1 MEEKVVTRFAPS
13 PTGYLHIG
21 GARTA
26 LFNYLFARKYK
37 GIFRLRIEDT
47 DRARSSGEMIRQ
59 IIDGLKWLG
68 LQWEGKVIHQADN
81 AARHRKLA
89 DSLLEAGKAYRCFCT
104 REELETRRKQNQDF
118 RYDGKCRFLS
128 EGEIRDNLRDEKP
141 FSIRFKMPEGET
153 FWNDGVHGEIR
164 VGNSEL
170 DDFIIVRSDGSPIY
184 QLAVVVDDHD
194 MEITRVI
201 RGDDHI
207 SNTPKQILLYQAFG
221 WRTPQFS
228 HVPLI
233 LGQDKKRLSKRHGA
247 TAVGEYREMGV
258 LPEALF
264 NFLALL
270 GWTPADDQ
278 EIMSRDEIIKSFSL
292 EGISK
297 KSAVF
302 DEQKLQWMNGEYINL
317 RSTEELFPA
326 VVSLWQASGLISAEE
341 IPDRRDYLMKVIEI
355 LKSRIRLLNQYAEYG
370 AYFFR
375 DPQNF
380 DEKGM
385 KKHLKDPQVWDWL
398 RIATERLENQ
408 DRFDQISIEEV
419 VRNAAEQEEI
429 SAGKLI
435 HPIRLALTG
444 MTVSPGLFE
453 LMELLGK
460 ETVVRRLKEFIELG
474 PSLFAQAS
482 E

>member
-1 MEEKVVTRFAPS
+1 MKEKVVTRFAPS

-59 IIDGLKWLG
+59 ILDGLKWLG
-68 LQWEGKVIHQADN
+68 LQWEGEVIHQADN
-81 AARHRKLA
+81 AALHRKLA
-89 DSLLEAGKAYRCFCT
+89 HSLLEAGKAYRCFCT
-104 REELETRRKQNQDF
+104 REELEARRKQNQDF
-118 RYDGKCRFLS
+118 RYDRKCRFLS
-128 EGEIRDNLRDEKP
+128 EAEIRDNLRDEKP

-221 WRTPQFS
+221 WSTPQFS

-270 GWTPADDQ
+270 GWTPADDR

-326 VVSLWQASGLISAEE
+326 VASLWQKSGLISAEE
-341 IPDRRDYLMKVIEI
+341 IRDRRDYLMKVIEI
-355 LKSRIRLLNQYAEYG
+355 LKSRIRLLNQYAGYG

-460 ETVVRRLKEFIELG
+460 EIVVRRLKEFIELG
-474 PSLFAQAS
+474 PSFFAQAS